1 MTIAAH
7 QSHIEFWRYIGVWNS
22 YKDASWQQVS
32 KKSQEGFGIY
42 IYISAQRLPQ
52 ESVAIVQLGNGLA
65 LTDSALGLAIGTG
78 SATDGRACSEESAG
92 KSSGPL

>member
-1 MTIAAH
+1 MLPG
-7 QSHIEFWRYIGVWNS
+7 SRYLRRAKN
-22 YKDASWQQVS
+22 ALA
-32 KKSQEGFGIY
+32 Y
-42 IYISAQRLPQ
+42 IYISISAQQLPQ

-65 LTDSALGLAIGTG
+65 LTDSALGLAISTG